1 MVEVF
6 KSKAIIVGSPTV
18 NNSILSNIAGWLE
31 FLKQLRFKNKKAAV
45 FGRYGWSGESI
56 KILQDKLKE
65 AGFNVI
71 DDYIKPLWK
80 LNSNDINKIPNLVK
94 NLLN

>member
-1 MVEVF
+1 MTEVF

-45 FGRYGWSGESI
+45 FGCYG
-56 KILQDKLKE
+56 
-65 AGFNVI
+65 
-71 DDYIKPLWK
+71 
-80 LNSNDINKIPNLVK
+80 
-94 NLLN
+94 